1 MAAARKLA
9 AWRLTAMLFR
19 MPVAEKPQPLDG
31 AQMSRNIRARRGVA
45 PVQSQTWIWLGS
57 EAAAALLKRP

>member
-9 AWRLTAMLFR
+9 AWRLTAVFFR
-19 MPVAEKPQPLDG
+19 VPVAEKPQPLDG

-45 PVQSQTWIWLGS
+45 PGSVADADRLGS